1 MTFLAAIVPYAVGF
15 LVGAALL
22 LTALVLGAGL
32 VTMTLDNEFK
42 AKYSTLLMRWRV
54 IVQGIAIGFL
64 VVATLL
70 LNVD

>member
-1 MTFLAAIVPYAVGF
+1 MTFLAAVIPYAVGF
-15 LVGAALL
+15 LVGTALL

-32 VTMTLDNEFK
+32 VTMTLDDEFK